1 MAASAEERLARLETW
16 QEHLAT
22 KEDIANLRADIAN
35 LDARLVRWM
44 VGLMIGAT
52 VAATALATLIE
63 RIT

>member
-1 MAASAEERLARLETW
+1 MAASAEER
-16 QEHLAT
+16 LAT
-22 KEDIANLRADIAN
+22 KEDIANLRADIAG